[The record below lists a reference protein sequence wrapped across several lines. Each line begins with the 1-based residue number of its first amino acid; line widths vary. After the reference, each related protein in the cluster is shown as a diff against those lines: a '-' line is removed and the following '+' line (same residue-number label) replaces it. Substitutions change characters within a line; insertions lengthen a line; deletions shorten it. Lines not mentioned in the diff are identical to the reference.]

1 MPGRDRYAAGMKIAR
16 HVLLALALSGLA
28 ACVTG
33 RAAPGSLAGGWTFRI
48 DTGGGRTTH
57 GQLHLTPS
65 GRGYTGTLTT
75 NRGDNVLPVRTFT
88 VAGRD
93 VRMQVAS
100 PQGAV
105 TFGGTLAPGGR
116 AFAGTVTYHDG
127 RPFPL
132 EATKD

>member
-28 ACVTG
+28 ACMT
-33 RAAPGSLAGGWTFRI
+33 
-48 DTGGGRTTH
+48 
-57 GQLHLTPS
+57 

-93 VRMQVAS
+93 VRMQVQS